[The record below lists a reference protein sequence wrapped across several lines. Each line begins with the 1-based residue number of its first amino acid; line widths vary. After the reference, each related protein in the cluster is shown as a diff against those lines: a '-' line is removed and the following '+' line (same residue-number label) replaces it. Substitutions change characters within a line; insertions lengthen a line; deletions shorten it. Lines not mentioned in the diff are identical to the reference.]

1 MIIHRVRVY
10 PGICGST
17 DTIIDCYID
26 KILDI
31 ACHPLYGRRES
42 GQQGGAE
49 DRPRHRS
56 VPVHRLR
63 QEMASNLQLEP
74 DSVIEEPGLARG
86 TAPSRNVMPLESTM
100 QQFDDLNNASFNVSL

>member
-1 MIIHRVRVY
+1 MRVY

-17 DTIIDCYID
+17 DTIIDCYVD

-42 GQQGGAE
+42 SPGGAE

-63 QEMASNLQLEP
+63 QELASNLQLEP
-74 DSVIEEPGLARG
+74 DSVMDDPGVARG
-86 TAPSRNVMPLESTM
+86 TAPSRNVMPLDNS
-100 QQFDDLNNASFNVSL
+100 QQLDDFNNASFEVSINSI